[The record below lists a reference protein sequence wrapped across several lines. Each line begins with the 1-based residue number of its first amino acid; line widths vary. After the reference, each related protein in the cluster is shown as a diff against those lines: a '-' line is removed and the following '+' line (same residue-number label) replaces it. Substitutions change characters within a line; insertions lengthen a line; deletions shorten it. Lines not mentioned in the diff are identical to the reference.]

1 MFSGR
6 TPRLFAAAMSDIH
19 RIKGRDM
26 RVFLSGFL
34 GIAIVLAAAA
44 GLSAQ
49 SFSDYQVSGSVAPS
63 YECPEPYYGG
73 YIGGGYVD
81 GGYAGG
87 GIYAPAAPVFGRY
100 SLYDRNSMYRT
111 YPGGIAPY
119 QRYGAIF
126 GFVRPGLRGGENPYQ
141 GIDPEANNPYAG
153 YTVTRGPRDF
163 LMKNPPNIGP

>member
-1 MFSGR
+1 MYRKGV
-6 TPRLFAAAMSDIH
+6 LFRRFVGGISDIH
-19 RIKGRDM
+19 RIKGTDM
-26 RVFLSGFL
+26 RVFLSGLF

-73 YIGGGYVD
+73 YVGGGY
-81 GGYAGG
+81 GG
-87 GIYAPAAPVFGRY
+87 GVYAPATPIFGRY
-100 SLYDRNSMYRT
+100 SLWDRSSRYRT
-111 YPGGIAPY
+111 YPGGLAPY
-119 QRYGAIF
+119 ARYEPIF
-126 GFVRPGLRGGENPYQ
+126 GFILRDTGSANPYQ
-141 GIDPEANNPYAG
+141 GVDPDVNNPYAG